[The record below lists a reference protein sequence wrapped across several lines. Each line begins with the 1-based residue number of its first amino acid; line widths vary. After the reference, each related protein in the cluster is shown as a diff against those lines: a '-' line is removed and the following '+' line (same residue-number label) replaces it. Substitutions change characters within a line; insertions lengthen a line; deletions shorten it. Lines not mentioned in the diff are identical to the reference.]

1 MDNILSIA
9 AIILSILSLLL
20 SVYVT
25 WKDRGRLKI
34 YAHPVKHPDTDE
46 YSFTSINVVNTGRRV
61 VLMKYFVGEYFDGS
75 TARYC
80 LNSTCEVVVLT
91 EGQDFKYKLGKF
103 DGPMVNMRDENQHE
117 DSEIKNCLFE
127 DTMGKK
133 WKVKGAK
140 SALKTVRMSS
150 HKFGIR
156 THY

>member
-1 MDNILSIA
+1 MEHILEIA
-9 AIILSILSLLL
+9 AILL
-20 SVYVT
+20 SVLSLMLSMYVV
-25 WKDRGRLKI
+25 WKDHGRLKI
-34 YAHPVKHPDTDE
+34 YAHPIKHPDTNE
-46 YSFTSINVVNTGRRV
+46 YSYTSINVVNTGRRV
-61 VLMKYFVGEYFDGS
+61 VLMKYFVAEYFDGS

-80 LNSTCEVVVLT
+80 LNSSCEPVVLT

-103 DGPMVNMRDENQHE
+103 DGQMVNACDEEQQN

-140 SALKTVRMSS
+140 SALRTVRISK
-150 HKFGIR
+150 HRFGIR